1 MIAILSPAKSLNFKT
16 HPYSNS
22 TIPRFSEQ
30 PIELIKVLKKKKTG
44 EIRKLMDVS
53 EKIAILN
60 VERYKNFGKEN
71 QTKQAILAFDGD
83 VYTGMKAG
91 EWSDEDFQYAQ
102 THLRIISGLYGLLR
116 PLDLIQPYRLEMGT
130 KLQTKKGKNLYEFW
144 GNQITEVL
152 KQDLKS
158 QGDDII
164 INLASQEYTQALQM
178 DNFYQIQFKEYRN
191 DQLMFVSYNAKR
203 ARGMMTSYMIK
214 NKINNPQD
222 LKYFSDGGYVFEE
235 NLSSETNF
243 VFTR

>member
-44 EIRKLMDVS
+44 EIRELMDVS

-60 VERYKNFGKEN
+60 VERYNNFGNEN